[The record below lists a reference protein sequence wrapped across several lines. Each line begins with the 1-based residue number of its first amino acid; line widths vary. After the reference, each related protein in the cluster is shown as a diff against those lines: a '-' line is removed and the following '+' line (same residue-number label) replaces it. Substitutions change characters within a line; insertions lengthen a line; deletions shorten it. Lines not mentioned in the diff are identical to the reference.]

1 MRPWESKQWLGWGC
15 RRSRLIWF
23 NLHQFGTLL
32 LSLSLLGGKTY
43 CRKGKTW
50 IRREGYH
57 CSFPNHQTSSSIIEH
72 HQHNWRQQTLIY
84 SEVPGRFHTCTQCL
98 GSSCSEWRHGSC
110 HRSLAFPQQLQL
122 ERCAGNLRYKNH
134 QKPQPHLFR
143 SCNLLHPW
151 SPSSPKPSRSPGAHP
166 MEFVE
171 PKWDR
176 LSIPPWRSQKM
187 ACQQSDPLP
196 KNVPSGND
204 CCSLLWKMVHLVR
217 WFTELKDGDFPWLCG
232 SDPPFCWSQK
242 PLGTALQKNRME
254 DPA

>member
-43 CRKGKTW
+43 CRKGKIW
-50 IRREGYH
+50 IRSEGYH

-110 HRSLAFPQQLQL
+110 HRSLAIPLQLQL
-122 ERCAGNLRYKNH
+122 AARKMCWQFEIQKTKTIKNLN
-134 QKPQPHLFR
+134 LISFALAI
-143 SCNLLHPW
+143 LLHPW
-151 SPSSPKPSRSPGAHP
+151 SPSSPKPSRSRGAHP

-204 CCSLLWKMVHLVR
+204 CYSLLWKMAHLVR
-217 WFTELKDGDFPWLCG
+217 WFTELKDGDFP
-232 SDPPFCWSQK
+232 
-242 PLGTALQKNRME
+242 
-254 DPA
+254 